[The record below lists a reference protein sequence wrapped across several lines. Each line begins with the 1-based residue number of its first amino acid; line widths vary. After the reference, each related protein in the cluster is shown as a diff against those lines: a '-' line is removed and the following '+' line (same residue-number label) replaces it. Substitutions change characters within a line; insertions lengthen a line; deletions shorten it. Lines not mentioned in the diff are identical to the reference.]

1 MIARACI
8 VGGGVAGMAAA
19 LALCVR
25 GVAVDLIDADPNW
38 RAYGAGITVTGISLR
53 AFADLGV
60 LDEIRERGFVSAGLR
75 GKNVAGEIQFEM
87 PVPPNPR
94 PIESTGGIL
103 RPALHEILSQRV
115 RAAGV
120 KVRLGV
126 RVEQIE
132 QDDAGVDVTF
142 TDAHAGRYDLLVGA
156 DGINSST
163 REIVFPTAPKPTF
176 TGQGCW
182 RVVAARPATV
192 DRSEMYFGGPVA
204 LGLVPIS
211 AGEMYMFVLEH
222 VPDNPF
228 FADDDRV
235 PHLKALLAPF
245 GGPAAGVREGLNSE
259 SLINYRPLEWLL
271 LPDPWFS
278 GRVVIIGDAAHATT
292 PHMASGAGIAV
303 EDGLVI
309 AEELSHSTDLPM
321 ALAAFMKR
329 RYERARMVVEN
340 SVRIG
345 EMQMSGGSQKQGS
358 AMLGS
363 TMHKLR
369 DPY

>member
-1 MIARACI
+1 
-8 VGGGVAGMAAA
+8 MATA
-19 LALCVR
+19 LALRVR
-25 GVAVDLIDADPNW
+25 GVDVELIDADPNW

-53 AFADLGV
+53 AFDDLGV
-60 LDEIRERGFVSAGLR
+60 LDEIRMRGFVSAGLR
-75 GKNVAGEIQFEM
+75 GKNVAGEIQFEL
-87 PVPPNPR
+87 PVPANPL

-103 RPALHEILSQRV
+103 RPALHEILSSRV

-120 KVRLGV
+120 KVRLGA
-126 RVEQIE
+126 RVERIE
-132 QDDAGVDVTF
+132 QDDAGVNVTF

-163 REIVFPTAPKPTF
+163 RELVFPMAPKPTF

-182 RVVAARPATV
+182 RVVAARPEAV

-211 AGEMYMFVLEH
+211 PGEMYMFVLEH

-228 FADDDRV
+228 YADAARM

-245 GGPAAGVREGLNSE
+245 GGPAATVRDTLSGD

-278 GRVVIIGDAAHATT
+278 GRVVIVGDAAHATT
-292 PHMASGAGIAV
+292 PHLASGAGIAV
-303 EDGLVI
+303 EDGLVL
-309 AEELSHSTDLPM
+309 AEELARAADLPA

-329 RYERARMVVEN
+329 RFERARMVVES

-363 TMHKLR
+363 TIQQLR